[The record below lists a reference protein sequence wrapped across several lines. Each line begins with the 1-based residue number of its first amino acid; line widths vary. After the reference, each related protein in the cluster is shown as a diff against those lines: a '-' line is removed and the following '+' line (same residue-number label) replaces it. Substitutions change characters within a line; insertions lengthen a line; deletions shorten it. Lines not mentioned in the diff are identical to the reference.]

1 MFGAE
6 GAPFYFALLP
16 GVTLELRAHLEELLD
31 RELEQLGYE
40 LVKLDISLR
49 GRRKIIRIFIDHH
62 ERDVTLDNCV
72 EVTKAV
78 GFVLDGEDIMIGPY
92 NLEVSSPGIN
102 RPLTKREHFER
113 FRGKIARIE
122 HRTGNGEKDTAIG
135 ELAGCE
141 GDAVMVRRGDVETRI
156 GFDTIVKANL
166 HGEKWDIGK
175 KKQRGK
181 RERG

>member
-1 MFGAE
+1 MFCS
-6 GAPFYFALLP
+6 PP
-16 GVTLELRAHLEELLD
+16 GGFSVELRAQLEELLD

-49 GRRKIIRIFIDHH
+49 GRRKIIRFFIDHP

-72 EVTKAV
+72 QVTKAV
-78 GFVLDGEDIMIGPY
+78 GFVLEGGNIMIGPY
-92 NLEVSSPGIN
+92 NIEVSSPGIN

-122 HRTGNGEKDTAIG
+122 HLKGDGKKDTAIG
-135 ELAGCE
+135 EIAGCE
-141 GDAVMVRRGDVETRI
+141 GDTVTVRSGNVETRI
-156 GFDTIVKANL
+156 GLDTIVKANL

-175 KKQRGK
+175 KKHRSSGEK
-181 RERG
+181 S